1 MMNRFVAYLVT
12 EESMK
17 RGVAIR
23 HPDGKIFQTEDGP
36 VDSVGWASGHI
47 VAVLEYRPGQKIR
60 PEIPFGATD
69 A

>member
-1 MMNRFVAYLVT
+1 MNSFVAYLVT

-23 HPDGKIFQTEDGP
+23 HPDGRTFPTEDGP
-36 VDSVGWASGHI
+36 VDSVGWATGNI

-60 PEIPFGATD
+60 EEIPFGATD